1 MRFMFLLFLTIF
13 VNNCAAQQ
21 RSTAYNHPTGVWKV
35 IGVYEGHV
43 VAITADEANSLTG
56 KNLVLSDS
64 VFSFVDYYFYN
75 PKVSIKKESTN
86 ENFPLYRRSAYEVGI
101 ETDSITIIKIENNNG
116 NKNVYLINNND
127 TLIYSKDGWFFFLK
141 KE

>member
-21 RSTAYNHPTGVWKV
+21 RSTAYTHPTGVWKV

-43 VAITADEANSLTG
+43 VAITADEANSLIG
-56 KNLVLSDS
+56 KSLVLSDS
-64 VFSFVDYYFYN
+64 VFSFIDHYFYK
-75 PKVSIKKESTN
+75 PKISIKIKSTN
-86 ENFPLYRRSAYEVGI
+86 EVFPIFRRYAYEAGI
-101 ETDSITIIKIENNNG
+101 ESDSIKVIKVESKDGSEDIHLIEN
-116 NKNVYLINNND
+116 D
-127 TLIYSKDGWFFFLK
+127 DSLIYSCDGWFFFLK